1 MEVPGQRKVLTT
13 SSHLPAS
20 LMILLTT
27 WPDPTSGSWPQGEAA
42 RMGQGCPPADRGA
55 LSEWVGGVAL
65 QKEGSKSGAIGAK
78 GLWEPGVTTRT
89 HPGSRAEG
97 LGRSLDRR
105 ELWVLPGHGRSG
117 DRLCGPT
124 CLDSEA
130 ASVSYES
137 YDLEQFP

>member
-27 WPDPTSGSWPQGEAA
+27 WPDSNHRSWLQGEAA
-42 RMGQGCPPADRGA
+42 RTGQGCPPAGRGA
-55 LSEWVGGVAL
+55 LGWVGGVAL
-65 QKEGSKSGAIGAK
+65 QKEGSKSGEIGAK
-78 GLWEPGVTTRT
+78 GLWQPGGITRT

-130 ASVSYES
+130 ASISYES